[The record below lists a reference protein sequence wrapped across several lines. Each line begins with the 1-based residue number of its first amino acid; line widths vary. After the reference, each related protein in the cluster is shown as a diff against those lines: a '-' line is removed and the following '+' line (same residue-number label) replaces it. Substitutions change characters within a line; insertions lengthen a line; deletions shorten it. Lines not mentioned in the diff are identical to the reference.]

1 MKINSLVR
9 KVFCVA
15 GTVLSIFLM
24 VLATILCFS
33 IKWMFDTWSNLTME
47 EMVFHLT
54 APLEGTN
61 TGMIIEYINVC
72 IVPAVLILLTAVI
85 IFIGFRGKKKYYVFM
100 ACGTVVALVVS
111 GINVHAAWN
120 KLDVGGYAES
130 QGTYSNFIDD
140 NYVSPADVSLTF
152 PEQKR
157 NLIYIFLESMEVTYS
172 DKESG
177 GAYGAASIRD
187 TNNER

>member
-1 MKINSLVR
+1 MKIKINAFTR
-9 KVFCVA
+9 KILCIA

-72 IVPAVLILLTAVI
+72 IVPAVLILLAAMI
-85 IFIGFRGKKKYYVFM
+85 IFITLRGNKKYFVFM
-100 ACGTVVALVVS
+100 AFGTDRKSVV
-111 GINVHAAWN
+111 
-120 KLDVGGYAES
+120 
-130 QGTYSNFIDD
+130 
-140 NYVSPADVSLTF
+140 
-152 PEQKR
+152 
-157 NLIYIFLESMEVTYS
+157 
-172 DKESG
+172 
-177 GAYGAASIRD
+177 
-187 TNNER
+187 